1 MTFGMWKCEYV
12 IFNLPRDHKKNW
24 AEAKFGS
31 YRYGEIGDFNLFHDL
46 T

>member
-1 MTFGMWKCEYV
+1 MIYLTCHV
-12 IFNLPRDHKKNW
+12 TTRLRDHKKNW

-31 YRYGEIGDFNLFHDL
+31 YRYGGIGDFNLFHDL